1 MDDRTKFR
9 LKDIIDTI
17 DQISALLVGKSYQDL
32 VKDKVV
38 KAAFE
43 RFLEI
48 VSEAAAALDVR
59 GPRPLREVLHAK
71 EREEIEKALKAT
83 NGARMKAADLLGIS
97 RKVLWEKIK
106 EHGLGEP
113 GDASAET

>member
-48 VSEAAAALDVR
+48 VSEAARHVPETLKTS
-59 GPRPLREVLHAK
+59 RPDIPWRESVGY
-71 EREEIEKALKAT
+71 RQ
-83 NGARMKAADLLGIS
+83 S
-97 RKVLWEKIK
+97 F
-106 EHGLGEP
+106 
-113 GDASAET
+113 ETRL